1 MFDNLDDDDHGD
13 APAPAPSPA
22 KPPPASKP
30 SPLFA
35 QHDDGDQ
42 PRAAAQAY
50 KAPAM
55 PPSKSIDA
63 ASSNASSFT
72 GVSKRGSSLFK
83 GSDADVLQ
91 GGAADV
97 FIPSEARGLDTGIE
111 AAISVEALDD
121 SLLQVNDD
129 DLDSLFAEQQAA
141 AAPSRRDRLG
151 LYVAATAPA
160 PAPALAVAAPK
171 AKVAASA
178 SAAALDDDDDL
189 FGDIGAKSDTHG
201 VLGGMSGLNLQEY
214 IAKQK
219 SR

>member
-1 MFDNLDDDDHGD
+1 MFDNLDDNGHGD
-13 APAPAPSPA
+13 PPAPAPSPA
-22 KPPPASKP
+22 KPPPASKA

-35 QHDDGDQ
+35 EHDDDDQ

-72 GVSKRGSSLFK
+72 GVSKRGCSLFK

-141 AAPSRRDRLG
+141 AAPSRKDRLG
-151 LYVAATAPA
+151 LNVPATAPA
-160 PAPALAVAAPK
+160 PALTVTAPK

-178 SAAALDDDDDL
+178 SAAALDVDDDL

-201 VLGGMSGLNLQEY
+201 ALGGMSGLNLQEY